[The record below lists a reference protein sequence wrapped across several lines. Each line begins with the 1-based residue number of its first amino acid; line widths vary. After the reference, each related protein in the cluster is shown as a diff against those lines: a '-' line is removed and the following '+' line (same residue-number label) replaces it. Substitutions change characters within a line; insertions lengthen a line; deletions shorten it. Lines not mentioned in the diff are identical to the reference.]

1 MVQSETQIGAV
12 PTSADSWTDLTN
24 FTVPAGV
31 KRLCKVRF
39 AIAPDVGTSATS
51 VRQAPVFRLTGS
63 GLLEQNP
70 HEYLGPFGGQSMVT
84 SGGVQMENM
93 AVEYDVDIPVQTGGI
108 ITVSVNT
115 LDEAITAGTVMAN
128 LYYDDK
134 DVSAANCMSQYVDAA
149 AASTADVWTA
159 VGTLTVPAPAPEKSP
174 KKIRAVCIG
183 VALDQGTSAI
193 SLRTA
198 PRIRLT
204 GSGIGEGGSHEFI
217 GPTAAS
223 AEVTA
228 GAVAYSKLNA
238 RIEVDIPVSASG
250 AIVVEQRFDGEVPTA
265 GTIAVGLLY
274 A

>member
-1 MVQSETQIGAV
+1 
-12 PTSADSWTDLTN
+12 
-24 FTVPAGV
+24 
-31 KRLCKVRF
+31 
-39 AIAPDVGTSATS
+39 
-51 VRQAPVFRLTGS
+51 
-63 GLLEQNP
+63 
-70 HEYLGPFGGQSMVT
+70 
-84 SGGVQMENM
+84 MENM
-93 AVEYDVDIPVQTGGI
+93 VVEYDVDIPVQTGGI

-128 LYYDDK
+128 LFYDDK
-134 DVSAANCMSQYVDAA
+134 EPAATNCMSQYVDA
-149 AASTADVWTA
+149 STASAANVWTA
-159 VGTLTVPAPAPEKSP
+159 IGTLTVPAPAPEKAP

-228 GAVAYSKLNA
+228 GAIAYSKLYA
-238 RIEVDIPVSASG
+238 RIDVDIPVSASG
-250 AIVVEQRFDGEVPTA
+250 AIVVEQRFDGEVPSD